1 MGSPEINYKLYNL
14 YTVLTNTAS
23 YPYSVGNP
31 DIRGISI
38 SNNSASNTLTI
49 ALTFKDARDPVSIP
63 VPPGK
68 NFESRTRSINTIN
81 MSGSVTDFQIALFE
95 RG

>member
-14 YTVLTNTAS
+14 YKVLTNTTT
-23 YPYSVGNP
+23 YPYSIGTP

-38 SNNSASNTLTI
+38 SNNSTSNTLTV
-49 ALTFKDARDPVSIP
+49 ALTFKDNRDPVSIP
-63 VPPGK
+63 VAPNK
-68 NFESRTRSINTIN
+68 NFESRTRSVNSIN